1 MPTTPNTPP
10 SILPTSSSC
19 LSPSPSPH
27 QTPPPCNCLP
37 TALQLLSAITINESS
52 IRNIPRTIRLNKYI
66 LQQSK
71 TLFSC
76 TSCSDTTAA
85 STMTI
90 LTVLCQKVM
99 SSYEH
104 VVSLLARQYYALHH
118 LPMDNVPTYLRI
130 FDDVEVEEGRS
141 EQQFQLSEYEV
152 EKFEEPCLFSGLV
165 TLQLGI
171 LRAFLLRLKEAPE
184 RLASE
189 YFALLDSVDERVMK
203 LGRFCSASCE
213 V

>member
-1 MPTTPNTPP
+1 
-10 SILPTSSSC
+10 
-19 LSPSPSPH
+19 
-27 QTPPPCNCLP
+27 
-37 TALQLLSAITINESS
+37 
-52 IRNIPRTIRLNKYI
+52 
-66 LQQSK
+66 
-71 TLFSC
+71 
-76 TSCSDTTAA
+76 
-85 STMTI
+85 MTI

-118 LPMDNVPTYLRI
+118 LSMDNVPTYLRI

-165 TLQLGI
+165 ALQLGI

-184 RLASE
+184 RLAGE
-189 YFALLDSVDERVMK
+189 YFTLLDSVDKRVMK